1 MKTGRQRRI
10 LEIIEKN
17 EIATQEELVDIL
29 IKEGFVITQATISR
43 DIRELGITKISI
55 DGRNQRYVAVTGS
68 ERGMNNRLLG
78 VLKTGILSMET
89 AGNLLIVKT
98 SVGMAMAV
106 AAAIDSIRMD
116 EVAGSIAGDDT
127 IFCAVRSLEDGQI
140 IMDRLSELL
149 YK

>member
-17 EIATQEELVDIL
+17 EIATQEELVDLL

-127 IFCAVRSLEDGQI
+127 IFCAVRSPEDGQI